1 MPWRGWIWLVPV
13 SLAIFAALFLV
24 NDLGG
29 HDRPSAKLIGAEQ
42 TVFDW
47 NTDACEPID
56 VPDAPARALRDDRGR
71 VQLYASHYLVRRF
84 VGPSLDRVRHSCR
97 VVMRSGFDP
106 RPEAYDD
113 RDWLAS
119 LYTEDGR
126 TIHALVHDEYQGN
139 QHPGRCPSGS
149 YQKCW
154 YNAITT
160 ATSTDGGESYSRQ
173 PAPAGIA
180 ANVPYRYVPDAG
192 PYGIFQPSNIIK
204 RDGYYYALLQ
214 AEAFGKQRR
223 GTCVMRSP
231 DLSQPRSWRA
241 WDGKHFSV
249 QFVDPY
255 REPVGDPGDHVCAP
269 VGEAEIAKMA
279 HSLSYSTYFGK
290 YMLVG
295 VAGEFQ
301 PSRNRNIWGIYFA
314 LSEDLI
320 HWSHKRLIAET
331 ELPWTFQC
339 GDRYPIL
346 YPSVLDPESTSRTF
360 GTTGRRAYLYFTR
373 LQYPNCRQALQR
385 NLVRIGIE
393 FSK

>member
-1 MPWRGWIWLVPV
+1 
-13 SLAIFAALFLV
+13 
-24 NDLGG
+24 
-29 HDRPSAKLIGAEQ
+29 
-42 TVFDW
+42 
-47 NTDACEPID
+47 
-56 VPDAPARALRDDRGR
+56 
-71 VQLYASHYLVRRF
+71 
-84 VGPSLDRVRHSCR
+84 
-97 VVMRSGFDP
+97 
-106 RPEAYDD
+106 
-113 RDWLAS
+113 
-119 LYTEDGR
+119 
-126 TIHALVHDEYQGN
+126 
-139 QHPGRCPSGS
+139 
-149 YQKCW
+149 
-154 YNAITT
+154 
-160 ATSTDGGESYSRQ
+160 
-173 PAPAGIA
+173 
-180 ANVPYRYVPDAG
+180 
-192 PYGIFQPSNIIK
+192 
-204 RDGYYYALLQ
+204 
-214 AEAFGKQRR
+214 
-223 GTCVMRSP
+223 
-231 DLSQPRSWRA
+231 
-241 WDGKHFSV
+241 
-249 QFVDPY
+249 
-255 REPVGDPGDHVCAP
+255 
-269 VGEAEIAKMA
+269 MA